1 MLFLNKKHT
10 RRGKMIEHIVNWA
23 IFVLGKLGYFGV
35 FSLMALESACIPI
48 PSEAI
53 LPFGGYLASEAYTGV
68 RLNLILVILLGTI
81 GGTVG
86 SAAMYLIG
94 AKGGRTLV
102 DKYADK
108 LKLKKSHIEMSY
120 NYFNKYGEKIAFF
133 SRLLPII
140 RTFISL
146 PAGLSK
152 MNFTKF
158 IIYTFVGSLIW
169 SILLGYAGYA
179 MGENWTEIRKWL
191 HYADYAVIAAVLGI
205 IVYIFVWRR
214 KRSKPE
220 CL

>member
-1 MLFLNKKHT
+1 
-10 RRGKMIEHIVNWA
+10 MIEHIVNWA

-35 FSLMALESACIPI
+35 FLLMALESACIPI

-53 LPFGGYLASEAYTGV
+53 LPFGGYLASEAYTGG

-86 SAAMYLIG
+86 SVAMYLIG
-94 AKGGRTLV
+94 AKGGRVLV

-108 LKLKKSHIEMSY
+108 LRLKKAHIEMSY

-146 PAGLSK
+146 PAGISK

-158 IIYTFVGSLIW
+158 VTYTFVGSLIW
-169 SILLGYAGYA
+169 SILLGYAGYT
-179 MGENWTEIRKWL
+179 MGENWTAIRKWL

-205 IVYIFVWRR
+205 IVYLFIWKR
-214 KRSKPE
+214 KKSK
-220 CL
+220 LDATS